1 VGKSDR
7 IQHQFR
13 EILVDPDILATFHFE
28 AESTIDLE
36 KRDELIG
43 LQERLIEQVHNV
55 VMTRLTSRQSEVVQ
69 KIFYEQ
75 KTQMEVADL
84 LGKCQTTIHKILRGN
99 VDYLHGAKRYGG
111 ALKKINKICNTDPDI
126 KQTLDRIAQI
136 KLELSE

>member
-1 VGKSDR
+1 MGKSDR

-13 EILVDPDILATFHFE
+13 EILVDPDILASFQFE
-28 AESTIDLE
+28 ADKVVDFE

-43 LQERLIEQVHNV
+43 LQERLTEQVHEIVLN
-55 VMTRLTSRQSEVVQ
+55 RLTSRQSEVVQ

-111 ALKKINKICNTDPDI
+111 ALKKINKICHTDPEI
-126 KQTLDRIAQI
+126 KDTLDRIANL